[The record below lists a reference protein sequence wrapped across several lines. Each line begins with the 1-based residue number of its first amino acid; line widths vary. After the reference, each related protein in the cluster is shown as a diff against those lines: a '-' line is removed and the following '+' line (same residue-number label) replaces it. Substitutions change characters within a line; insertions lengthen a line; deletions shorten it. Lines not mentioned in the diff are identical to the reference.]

1 MNTEAMM
8 SSPTEA
14 TEPYRD
20 TYGAI
25 AFEGLRNTRDLGGL
39 PAGERHILPRL
50 LLRSGM
56 LAPATDADLTRLGEV
71 YDVRLVI
78 DLRTDVEADR
88 WPDPIEALPNAS
100 LVRLPV
106 FQMPDT
112 HDEKVLSKLAELS
125 RDLSAGTED
134 ISSFFLGLYP
144 HIVLG
149 ADGIAAYRGLFQA
162 LLSLDEGAALWH
174 CSAGKDRCGMA
185 SVLVETALGV
195 PWHLVEKDYLATNTL
210 LEARSDAKSPFDVG
224 GVDMR
229 YLRAALDAI
238 EEAYGS
244 LEGYL
249 TEALGLDGEARAEL
263 RARFTA

>member
-1 MNTEAMM
+1 
-8 SSPTEA
+8 
-14 TEPYRD
+14 
-20 TYGAI
+20 
-25 AFEGLRNTRDLGGL
+25 
-39 PAGERHILPRL
+39 
-50 LLRSGM
+50 
-56 LAPATDADLTRLGEV
+56 
-71 YDVRLVI
+71 
-78 DLRTDVEADR
+78 
-88 WPDPIEALPNAS
+88 
-100 LVRLPV
+100 
-106 FQMPDT
+106 MPDT
-112 HDEKVLSKLAELS
+112 HDEKALSKLAELS
-125 RDLSAGTED
+125 RDLSAGTGD

-162 LLSLDEGAALWH
+162 LLSLDEGATLWH

-185 SVLVETALGV
+185 SVLVEAALGV
-195 PWHLVEKDYLATNTL
+195 PWHLVERDYLATNAL

-238 EEAYGS
+238 EKVYGS

-249 TEALGLDGEARAEL
+249 TEALGVDDEARAEL

>member
-39 PAGERHILPRL
+39 PAGEHHILPRL

-88 WPDPIEALPNAS
+88 WPDPIEALPHAS

-106 FQMPDT
+106 FQMPDA
-112 HDEKVLSKLAELS
+112 HNKEALDKLAELS
-125 RDLSAGTED
+125 RNLLAGTGD

-185 SVLVETALGV
+185 SVL
-195 PWHLVEKDYLATNTL
+195 
-210 LEARSDAKSPFDVG
+210 PFDVG

-238 EEAYGS
+238 EKAYGS

-249 TEALGLDGEARAEL
+249 TEALGVDGEARAEL
-263 RARFTA
+263 HARFTA